1 MISIDLPTP
10 LEKYFWEIVQD
21 AYDGDLQAAIRAF
34 LKLHKKYG
42 WKEQLLEDVESIRSE
57 VSRKGGIKSKTI
69 DDTIKRYRKNIDTA
83 SG

>member
-1 MISIDLPTP
+1 MISIELPTP
-10 LEKYFWEIVQD
+10 LEKHFWEIVRD
-21 AYDGDLQAAIRAF
+21 DYDGDLQAAITAF

-57 VSRKGGIKSKTI
+57 VKRKGGIKAKTI
-69 DDTIKRYRKNIDTA
+69 DDAIKRYRKNIDTA